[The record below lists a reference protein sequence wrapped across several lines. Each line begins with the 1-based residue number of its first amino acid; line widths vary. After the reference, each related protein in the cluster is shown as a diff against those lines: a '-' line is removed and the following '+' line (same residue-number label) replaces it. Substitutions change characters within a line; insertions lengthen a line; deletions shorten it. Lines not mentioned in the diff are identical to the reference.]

1 MPRSLINSATWGN
14 LNQIRARRL
23 ERPRQMNT
31 ITFGDRIGRE
41 GALRVGASALIFDE
55 AREKILM
62 TQRSDNSRWCLPG
75 GGMDPGES
83 ASETCIREVM
93 EETGLEVRV
102 IRLIGVYTTP
112 DMLIEYRDGNKIQP
126 VAFSFEAEVTGGELG
141 LSDETID
148 FGWYTVAE
156 IDAMDTLEHHLTRIH
171 DAVKDL
177 PEAFF
182 R

>member
-126 VAFSFEAEVTGGELG
+126 VTFSFEAEVTGGELG

>member
-1 MPRSLINSATWGN
+1 
-14 LNQIRARRL
+14 
-23 ERPRQMNT
+23 MN
-31 ITFGDRIGRE
+31 IISFGDRIGKE

-55 AREKILM
+55 AREKVLM

-93 EETGLEVRV
+93 EETGLEVQV
-102 IRLIGVYTTP
+102 TRLIGVYTTP
-112 DMLIEYRDGNKIQP
+112 DLLIEYRDGNKVQP
-126 VAFSFEAEVTGGELG
+126 VTFSFEAEITGGELG

-156 IDAMDTLEHHLTRIH
+156 IEAMDTLEHHLTRIH
-171 DAVKDL
+171 DAVKNH